1 MEHLQGMHK
10 MLTSPKLTK
19 LLTVLLLLS
28 TTPTYANIGQ
38 VAESKGDSTI
48 KRDNTAYT
56 GEVGLGLEMNDN
68 VVTADG
74 KLRLDFVD
82 DTRVDV
88 TENSRM
94 TIDEFI
100 YDPNTQQGALSMRAT
115 LGAVRYASGQIAK
128 NSRQRVN
135 IRTPS
140 ATINVRG
147 TDFMMIVDEIGGS
160 MITLLPSC
168 NASGDCIIGEI
179 SVSSDVGT
187 VIMNQA
193 FQTTVVPHSGA
204 TPGPTVLLDL
214 PENMLNSMLIIRK
227 ESPYDAELE
236 RQFPV
241 TNLLDIDFLK
251 FDELDKDPLIEGIKS
266 IWVTDLDNTTYLGSE
281 FYDEMARQL
290 AEILAQWFD
299 ELTVQNAAFF
309 EEKFLGLD
317 PDTNI
322 FYDEEYPYFILRRK
336 EGDQHFFQLRLSQ
349 GHSYS
354 VDMQQ
359 GGFSNYGYRVGVGGA
374 NSITIRQNDF

>member
-1 MEHLQGMHK
+1 

-56 GEVGLGLEMNDN
+56 GEVGLGLEMDDN

-94 TIDEFI
+94 IIDEFI

-168 NASGDCIIGEI
+168 DTSGDCIIGEI

-214 PENMLNSMLIIRK
+214 PEHMLNSMLIIRK

-251 FDELDKDPLIEGIKS
+251 FDELDKDPLVEGIKS

-290 AEILAQWFD
+290 AQILAQWFD

-322 FYDEEYPYFILRRK
+322 FYDEQYPFNIVRRA

-349 GHSYS
+349 ENSYS

-359 GGFSNYGYRVGVGGA
+359 GGFSNYGYKVGVGGA

>member
-1 MEHLQGMHK
+1 MERLRGMHK

-19 LLTVLLLLS
+19 LLAVLLFLS
-28 TTPTYANIGQ
+28 ATPTYANIGQ
-38 VAESKGDSTI
+38 IAESKGDSTI
-48 KRDNTAYT
+48 KRDNTAYS

-168 NASGDCIIGEI
+168 DTSGDCIIGEI

-251 FDELDKDPLIEGIKS
+251 FDELDKDPLVEGIKS
-266 IWVTDLDNTTYLGSE
+266 IWVTDLDNTTYLNSE

-299 ELTVQNAAFF
+299 ELMVQNAAFF

-317 PDTNI
+317 PETNI
-322 FYDEEYPYFILRRK
+322 FYDEEYPYFVVSRA

-359 GGFSNYGYRVGVGGA
+359 GGFSNYGYKVGVGGA